1 MASLTESQDTV
12 GRVLHRGQILCG
24 KSENDEERAAIE
36 GQLRLV
42 NGRWEELRELS
53 MERQNALQ
61 ISINKLQNQQL
72 AAIDQWLTGVE
83 YEMASCGPL
92 AATHDAALLQIEA
105 HTRLQAKIHGFQET
119 INDLS
124 AFVAVVDGGESSDER
139 VGALEQTLQSIGE
152 RWRTVCEWAEVRWE
166 LLGLKSAHH
175 LEDPEQVADQVR
187 KLQRAEAALEAEH
200 GSFVRLSQLSCELV
214 ARLEKSNGSAANDVR
229 RRLDTVTQRWDNLVA
244 RIEEHSRMLVQ
255 SGKADVRQLKD
266 KVEPLASSSGIEH
279 VTKADRVVK
288 PNEGWARI
296 VTKISEAMNVLTGH
310 DETDEEALVAKGI
323 EQWIEGCDKV
333 LSELL
338 KLTREDRA
346 KRLLKLHQQLQIQD
360 NNLSFIEKD
369 PLKKAILKK
378 GLDIVRKRMSTMSEE
393 TEPSST
399 ATSKAEEDLNRELE
413 GDWCTVGDVESL
425 DKEVQR
431 AERAVETAR
440 NANMSSETVEK
451 AETRKAEMKERRR
464 ATAAALDKMKAA
476 EDGLNRKAEMKERRR
491 ATAAALDKMKA
502 AEDGLNSIASSLEA
516 TSSSDISLSGAIIEL
531 RKSRDR
537 LASYE
542 TLKKEA
548 ERAAEKMLALDDNVP
563 QTVLTA
569 TRNRIRKLG
578 EQWLELENVIEDHL
592 SCARK
597 EHRRSVQSELR

>member
-1 MASLTESQDTV
+1 
-12 GRVLHRGQILCG
+12 
-24 KSENDEERAAIE
+24 
-36 GQLRLV
+36 
-42 NGRWEELRELS
+42 
-53 MERQNALQ
+53 
-61 ISINKLQNQQL
+61 
-72 AAIDQWLTGVE
+72 
-83 YEMASCGPL
+83 
-92 AATHDAALLQIEA
+92 
-105 HTRLQAKIHGFQET
+105 
-119 INDLS
+119 
-124 AFVAVVDGGESSDER
+124 
-139 VGALEQTLQSIGE
+139 
-152 RWRTVCEWAEVRWE
+152 
-166 LLGLKSAHH
+166 
-175 LEDPEQVADQVR
+175 
-187 KLQRAEAALEAEH
+187 
-200 GSFVRLSQLSCELV
+200 
-214 ARLEKSNGSAANDVR
+214 
-229 RRLDTVTQRWDNLVA
+229 
-244 RIEEHSRMLVQ
+244 
-255 SGKADVRQLKD
+255 
-266 KVEPLASSSGIEH
+266 
-279 VTKADRVVK
+279 
-288 PNEGWARI
+288 
-296 VTKISEAMNVLTGH
+296 MNVLTGH

-413 GDWCTVGDVESL
+413 GDWCTVGDVDSL

-451 AETRKAEMKERRR
+451 AET
-464 ATAAALDKMKAA
+464 
-476 EDGLNRKAEMKERRR
+476 RKAEMKERRR

-563 QTVLTA
+563 QTKINRCPLQNLENLLEKISSSLEIDEEATSMDESFVRDSYARLNESRRRLADA
-569 TRNRIRKLG
+569 TRERIAELSRAVADCERFEKQMADMQQWSSHVSSLLDLRKSGDVSALDVPDEYKELAKEFSTWSKTLDDIGVWLQEG
-578 EQWLELENVIEDHL
+578 ERQNNERFHDQFTHAKNTF
-592 SCARK
+592 
-597 EHRRSVQSELR
+597 SELSQKFADFKHPKSFVEKLERTVHKLDDIENALDDMTGDSWIL